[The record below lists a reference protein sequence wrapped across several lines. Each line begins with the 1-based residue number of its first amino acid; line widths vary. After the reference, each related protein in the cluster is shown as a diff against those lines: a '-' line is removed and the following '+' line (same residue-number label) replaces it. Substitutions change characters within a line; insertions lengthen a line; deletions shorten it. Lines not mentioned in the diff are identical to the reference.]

1 MQYIYKDAEG
11 NEVGPVAQNVVISL
25 IEGGEITESTPIRN
39 SLLSDFAEAQ
49 THRALAIHFK
59 RKDPE
64 ATRRSNETEYEFK
77 RRLEKQKN
85 SQQKNSAMVRT
96 STIGEASTVKR
107 LFSVIIDSILLWIVL
122 VVLIFCSLSRSWN
135 SPIKVMQTV
144 DEQLVEGDSRTNY
157 SSFLNFTEEQTY
169 TIYTGPPPNEYE
181 ILLVCN
187 SRLGTLVSFR
197 IDRIIYNLWL
207 ANLIWGII
215 IAIYYVFMLG
225 YFAQTIGMRICGC
238 VLVKENREDPS
249 EYEINYRDAF
259 NYFIMFM
266 LLGWTYIFTMFFTKK
281 QGLHCKLI
289 RVRVADVASN
299 S

>member
-25 IEGGEITESTPIRN
+25 IEGGEITEFTPIRN
-39 SLLSDFAEAQ
+39 SLLSEFSEAQ
-49 THRALAIHFK
+49 THRALAIYFK
-59 RKDPE
+59 RRDPE
-64 ATRRSNETEYEFK
+64 AVRRSNETEYEFK
-77 RRLEKQKN
+77 RRLEKQRN
-85 SQQKNSAMVRT
+85 DAQKKSAMIRT

-107 LFSVIIDSILLWIVL
+107 LFAVVIDSILLWIVL
-122 VVLIFCSLSRSWN
+122 VVLLFCSFSRSWN
-135 SPIKVMQTV
+135 SPVKVMQME
-144 DEQLVEGDSRTNY
+144 DEQLVEGNNSTNY
-157 SSFLNFTEEQTY
+157 STFLNFTEEQTY

-197 IDRIIYNLWL
+197 LDKIMYNLWMTYIL
-207 ANLIWGII
+207 WGVIV
-215 IAIYYVFMLG
+215 AIYYVFMLG
-225 YFAQTIGMRICGC
+225 YFAQTVGMRICGC
-238 VLVKENREDPS
+238 VLVKDNKKDPS

-259 NYFIMFM
+259 YYFIMFM
-266 LLGWTYIFTMFFTKK
+266 LLGWSYIFTMFFTKK